1 MFLFKSSVSFCHY
14 FQTASKILQRSY
26 GSKPNFRMA
35 GTIEKEVDFQRMIK
49 SKDDFNIDFQ
59 KLIHS
64 FPKEAKAN
72 VKQRQDISKASIQE
86 TNSDLKKGKDSSKKT
101 SKDGDVS
108 KLKQDEISSTTTS
121 EKANSKQQQDA
132 SKLSIQDTNTDLK
145 IEEDSIMSSIE
156 RDYSSLKKENFSFIP
171 KDDFNFDFQKL
182 IHSFPKEAKV
192 TNSDLKKGKDSST
205 ASKDR
210 DVSKLKQDIISS
222 TQSHYIEVAER
233 VVSIRAGQNL

>member
-1 MFLFKSSVSFCHY
+1 
-14 FQTASKILQRSY
+14 
-26 GSKPNFRMA
+26 MA
-35 GTIEKEVDFQRMIK
+35 GTTEKEVDFQRMIK

-108 KLKQDEISSTTTS
+108 KLKQDRISSTTS

-156 RDYSSLKKENFSFIP
+156 RDYSSLNKEKFSFMP

-210 DVSKLKQDIISS
+210 DVSKLKQDTIFSI
-222 TQSHYIEVAER
+222 QSHYIEVEQR
-233 VVSIRAGQNL
+233 VVSSRARQIS